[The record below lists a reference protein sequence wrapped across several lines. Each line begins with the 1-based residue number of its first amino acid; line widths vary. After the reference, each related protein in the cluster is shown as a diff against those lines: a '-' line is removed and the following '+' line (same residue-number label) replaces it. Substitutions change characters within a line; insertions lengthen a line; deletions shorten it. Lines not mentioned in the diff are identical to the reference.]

1 MASSEPHS
9 LAQLPDEMFSIIKA
23 ASAGIAPR
31 LGRLSLP
38 GRKVIETPH
47 YLAITSRGA
56 VPHITQDTYV
66 RDTNISGVYVGL
78 EDCEYFQQST
88 QADSADV
95 YTYLQ
100 NERGPA
106 QVPPIYKF
114 NPPDGASPLRC
125 FIALPEISLL
135 VLGARRIP
143 PVAAPSANPN
153 RTDSIAVCT
162 AVGFKTLEA
171 VDYADAAKHLQPDVV
186 VGLGDVPHGRSLGSK
201 RIEKATDRTIQW
213 MSDHVQSRRET
224 AKEHNAKQAKL
235 FAPLLPVSC
244 LNQQYY
250 IESLTGEL
258 ADEVS
263 GLAIYDLISIE
274 DLPEA
279 LQHLP
284 RLDLTAPQTPH
295 EVLRRIALGMDIL
308 TLPFVTAAT
317 DAGIALSFTFPARTA
332 SVTNGSYTEALPLGT
347 DMWPAHHAIDV
358 SPLAEG
364 CDCYSCTNHHRAY
377 LQHLLAAKEMLAWVL
392 LQIHN
397 HCVIDR
403 FFQAIRQS
411 ITDTTFVE
419 DAEAFRKTYD
429 SAMPESTGLGP
440 RIRGYQFKSEG
451 RGESKKNKAPFG
463 RLHEVKEKLPDSA
476 LPDADAS
483 ADVLEEHGFAEKQQ

>member
-1 MASSEPHS
+1 MAPSEPHS

-23 ASAGIAPR
+23 ASAGLAPR

-38 GRKVIETPH
+38 GRKVVETPH

-78 EDCEYFQQST
+78 EDFI
-88 QADSADV
+88 
-95 YTYLQ
+95 
-100 NERGPA
+100 ERGPA

-125 FIALPEISLL
+125 FIALPENSLL
-135 VLGARRIP
+135 VLGARRTP

-171 VDYADAAKHLQPDVV
+171 VDYANAAKHLQPDIVI
-186 VGLGDVPHGRSLGSK
+186 GSK

-213 MSDHVQSRRET
+213 MSDHVQSRREQ

-263 GLAIYDLISIE
+263 GLAIYDLISGG
-274 DLPEA
+274 DLPKA

-295 EVLRRIALGMDIL
+295 EVLQRIALGMDIL

-347 DMWPAHHAIDV
+347 DMWPAHHATDV
-358 SPLAEG
+358 SPLAKG

-397 HCVIDR
+397 HCVVDR
-403 FFQAIRQS
+403 FFKAIRQS
-411 ITDTTFVE
+411 IKVTTFEE

-451 RGESKKNKAPFG
+451 RGETKKNKAPFG